1 MQSSKQALFLML
13 GIIVLCV
20 FYASVVT
27 LIFLKIAG
35 DFLKIAIT
43 FFELITT
50 FFKEL
55 AIYIEGLAK
64 L

>member
-27 LIFLKIAG
+27 LTFLKIAG

-43 FFELITT
+43 LFELITT

-55 AIYIEGLAK
+55 VIYIEGLAK